1 MTNLLKEELVVLAKS
16 YISYKEIS
24 ERFLKRVREGGL
36 TQDENPETH
45 FCVYFAA
52 FDPKLK
58 EVFLGHH
65 IKSGLWLFNGGHIN
79 KDEALKEAVKR
90 EIDEEWG
97 IKIDIKIPKNPSLLT
112 ITNIDNLPKQLCKRH
127 YEIWF
132 FIRVKKNKFFPDEKR
147 LEKEFYETRW
157 LTGEE
162 SRKLVID
169 PETLHGLKVI
179 GSTF

>member
-1 MTNLLKEELVVLAKS
+1 MPRDKIIGTVENSAPARHPLKLMTVGCSFIKQ
-16 YISYKEIS
+16 
-24 ERFLKRVREGGL
+24 L
-36 TQDENPETH
+36 TIATTVN
-45 FCVYFAA
+45 
-52 FDPKLK
+52 
-58 EVFLGHH
+58 

-90 EIDEEWG
+90 EIDEELG
-97 IKIDIKIPKNPSLLT
+97 RKIDIKIPKNPSLLT

-132 FIRVKKNKFFPDEKR
+132 FMRVKKNKFFPDEKR

-162 SRKLVID
+162 AKKLVID